1 MNLFFIK
8 PVQAVCPVCTVAVG
22 AGVGISR
29 LIGIDDSITGVWIG
43 GLIISSG
50 LWMADFIRK
59 KQWKIPIPEIL
70 SILLMLLFVIPPLYW
85 SNMIGVTNNTLLGID
100 KIIFGSAIGSLIF
113 FIGVGIDKWLRS
125 TNNDKVYIYYQKVI
139 VPVLLLSIISLFL
152 YFITS

>member
-85 SNMIGVTNNTLLGID
+85 SNMIGVTNNTLLGIV

-113 FIGVGIDKWLRS
+113 FLGVGIDKWLRL

-139 VPVLLLSIISLFL
+139 VPVLLLSITSLFL

>member
-113 FIGVGIDKWLRS
+113 FLGVGIDK
-125 TNNDKVYIYYQKVI
+125 
-139 VPVLLLSIISLFL
+139 
-152 YFITS
+152 

>member
-113 FIGVGIDKWLRS
+113 FLGVGIDKWLRL

>member
-8 PVQAVCPVCTVAVG
+8 PVEAVCPVCTVAVG

-113 FIGVGIDKWLRS
+113 FLGVGIDKLLRS
-125 TNNDKVYIYYQKVI
+125 INNDKVYIYYQKVI
-139 VPVLLLSIISLFL
+139 VPVLLLSITSLIL
-152 YFITS
+152 YLITS

>member
-8 PVQAVCPVCTVAVG
+8 PVEAVCPVCTIAVG

-100 KIIFGSAIGSLIF
+100 KIIFGSVIGSLIF
-113 FIGVGIDKWLRS
+113 FLGVGIDKLLRLI
-125 TNNDKVYIYYQKVI
+125 NNDKVYIYYQKVI
-139 VPVLLLSIISLFL
+139 LPVLLLSIVSLIL
-152 YFITS
+152 YLITS